1 VTKPSPLSKKQQQ
14 QRSFFLL
21 EAQWKRTWSSRSDF
35 EVSAVNIDI
44 EAMPQ
49 REPALH
55 ILREMFDRVGVL
67 ENDRKSTG
75 KWQEK

>member
-55 ILREMFDRVGVL
+55 ILREMFDRVL
-67 ENDRKSTG
+67 ENDRKSIG